1 MSNTPV
7 KIEIIPIT
15 AADVTHPLPPRL
27 SAQQAVS
34 ELKSLNERSCEN
46 QAALDLFRH
55 YTEQGY
61 HLICWPDGTRA
72 AIRTANG
79 GRIPPNFAFALYN
92 QLRVRLEQT
101 LDASAGEPGPK
112 ARISPASFPN

>member
-1 MSNTPV
+1 MSNSPV

-79 GRIPPNFAFALYN
+79 GRIQPNFAFPLYT
-92 QLRVRLEQT
+92 QLRMRLEQT
-101 LDASAGEPGPK
+101 LNASAGTIRSEGQAQPGK
-112 ARISPASFPN
+112 LS

>member
-1 MSNTPV
+1 MSNSPV

-55 YTEQGY
+55 YSEHGY

-79 GRIPPNFAFALYN
+79 GRIQPNFAFPLYT
-92 QLRVRLEQT
+92 QLRMRLEQT
-101 LDASAGEPGPK
+101 LNASAGIIRSAGQDQPGEL
-112 ARISPASFPN
+112 S